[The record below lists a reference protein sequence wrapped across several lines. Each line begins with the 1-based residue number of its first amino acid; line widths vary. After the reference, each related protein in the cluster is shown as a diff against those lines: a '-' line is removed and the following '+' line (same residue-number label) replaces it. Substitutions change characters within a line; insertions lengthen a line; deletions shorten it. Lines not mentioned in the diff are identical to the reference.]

1 MSDDQTYG
9 GSSKVA
15 ATFHGADQD
24 RVDRVDTAALR
35 REYRSASRQDVL
47 ALCDEVDRLRSLI
60 ERTEDGWRRTNTE
73 CIKHWNRAD
82 AAEAEVD
89 RLTETLNRVRALH
102 VPIYVGTRRVCLQC
116 HTNPWPCP
124 TATAL
129 DGPAP
134 TDPRPS
140 LRRPMVMHAE
150 GTATVAMEDIAPADP
165 NEVQLREALMRA
177 AGPNEAR
184 P

>member
-89 RLTETLNRVRALH
+89 RLTETLNRVRAE
-102 VPIYVGTRRVCLQC
+102 VVRRMAY
-116 HTNPWPCP
+116 CP
-124 TATAL
+124 LSDGSNAELRGVLRVL
-129 DGPAP
+129 DGHQP
-134 TDPRPS
+134 
-140 LRRPMVMHAE
+140 
-150 GTATVAMEDIAPADP
+150 
-165 NEVQLREALMRA
+165 
-177 AGPNEAR
+177 
-184 P
+184 